1 MVPLFSAAST
11 ASWGIGDCLD
21 VEPLAGWLAS
31 AGFTDLM
38 ILPIGTMADGQ
49 SSPYSACSAMAIDPI
64 YIRPDAVDDF
74 ARAGGVAALGAPI
87 RAALDAARRATRVEY
102 AAVRRVKSAAMDIAF
117 DRFQRDEW
125 LNFTT
130 RAAEL
135 AGFVARERWWLD
147 DYALYR
153 ALARREGTGD
163 WRRWP
168 AAVAARE
175 PAALR
180 DARRHLAAEILREQ
194 YLQWT
199 AAGQWHR
206 GREAA
211 AANGVRIFGDMPFV
225 VDTASADVWARAADF
240 HLDLSAGVPP
250 DAFSATG
257 QDWGLPVYRWDVVA
271 AGGYAWLAMRARRAR
286 ALFDGIRLDHLVGFF
301 RTYARDANGHAG
313 FLPASQVDQ
322 ERQGEAVL
330 QLVRGAGL
338 DVLAEDLG
346 VIPDFVR
353 ASLDRLAVPGF
364 KVLRWE
370 RDYHSPGEPF
380 LDPSSYP
387 EVSVAAT
394 GTHDTETMAVWWDAL
409 SGDEKRSA
417 ADAPVAD
424 AAPFSDDIRDRLLT
438 RVLHARSA
446 YAFLPIQDLFG
457 WRDRINT
464 PATVG
469 EGNWT
474 WRLPWPIDAWSA
486 HDAARERAAFCRR
499 TITRA

>member
-1 MVPLFSAAST
+1 
-11 ASWGIGDCLD
+11 
-21 VEPLAGWLAS
+21 
-31 AGFTDLM
+31 
-38 ILPIGTMADGQ
+38 MADGQ

-74 ARAGGVAALGAPI
+74 VRAGGAAALGAPV
-87 RAALDAARRATRVEY
+87 RAALDAARRSPHVDY
-102 AAVRRVKSAAMDIAF
+102 AAVRRAKGAAMDVAF
-117 DRFQRDEW
+117 DRFHRDEW

-130 RAAEL
+130 RAADL

-153 ALARREGTGD
+153 ALARREATGD

-168 AAVAARE
+168 AALTARE

-180 DARRHLAAEILREQ
+180 EARRHLATDILREH
-194 YLQWT
+194 YLQWV
-199 AAGQWHR
+199 ADAQWR
-206 GREAA
+206 RAREAA
-211 AANGVRIFGDMPFV
+211 RAYGVRVYGDMPFV
-225 VDTASADVWARAADF
+225 VDTASADVWSRAADF

-257 QDWGLPVYRWDVVA
+257 QDWGLPVYRWDAVA
-271 AGGYAWLAMRARRAR
+271 AGGYEWLAMRARRAR

-301 RTYARDANGHAG
+301 RTYARDASGHAG
-313 FLPASQVDQ
+313 FLPPDQ
-322 ERQGEAVL
+322 ADQARQGEAVL
-330 QLVRGAGL
+330 QVVRGAGL

-353 ASLDRLAVPGF
+353 ATLDRLEVPGF
-364 KVLRWE
+364 KVFRWE
-370 RDYHSPGEPF
+370 RDYDAPGEPF

-387 EVSVAAT
+387 IASVAAT
-394 GTHDTETMAVWWDAL
+394 GTHDTETMAAWWEGL
-409 SGDEKRSA
+409 TGGEKRSA
-417 ADAPVAD
+417 VAREVPD
-424 AAPFSDDIRDRLLT
+424 DQPFTGEIRDRLLT

-446 YAFLPIQDLFG
+446 YAFLPMQDLFG
-457 WRDRINT
+457 WTDRINT

-469 EGNWT
+469 AGNWT
-474 WRLPWPIDAWSA
+474 WRLPWPVDTWSA
-486 HDAARERAAFCRR
+486 HDVARERAAFCRR